1 MKSLADEL
9 QRAAAIERELEL
21 AEVRLGAARDE
32 DARVSTAAEIVGRQH
47 YVERMERIVA
57 ELQTSSAHQAVRVDA
72 ARAEVART
80 MREREALER
89 LETRRRGAHA
99 LEGRR
104 LERIDSD
111 DIALSAHL
119 RTGEAAA

>member
-21 AEVRLGAARDE
+21 AVIRLEAARD
-32 DARVSTAAEIVGRQH
+32 DHAQVSTAAEIVGRQH
-47 YVERMERIVA
+47 YVERMERIVE
-57 ELQTSSAHQAVRVDA
+57 ELQGAHARQAVLVES
-72 ARAEVART
+72 ARHEVANA

-104 LERIDSD
+104 LERIESD
-111 DIALSAHL
+111 DISLAAHL
-119 RTGEAAA
+119 RAGEAA